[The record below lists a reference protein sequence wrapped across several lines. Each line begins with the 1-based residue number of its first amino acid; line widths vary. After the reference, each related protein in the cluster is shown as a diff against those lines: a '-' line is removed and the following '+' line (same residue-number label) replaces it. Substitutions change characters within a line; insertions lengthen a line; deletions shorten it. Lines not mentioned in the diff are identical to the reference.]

1 MRTRLSRARAP
12 DGDRSDSVAKGEDA
26 VAEGVEA
33 VAEGVEAMGNRSDNV
48 AKGEEA
54 VGIRA
59 EAVAE
64 GEDAMGNR
72 ADTMGRRLGLGCRG
86 RGHGEGGALARYDG
100 CFPANPFP
108 KGRAALLG
116 NIVKAARCVKDS
128 VSPAVFV
135 RADVRVSR

>member
-1 MRTRLSRARAP
+1 
-12 DGDRSDSVAKGEDA
+12 
-26 VAEGVEA
+26 VAEGAEA
-33 VAEGVEAMGNRSDNV
+33 VGEGEEAMGNRSDNV

-86 RGHGEGGALARYDG
+86 LGHGEGAALARYDG
-100 CFPANPFP
+100 RFPANPFP
-108 KGRAALLG
+108 KGRAAFLG
-116 NIVKAARCVKDS
+116 KSVKAACCVN
-128 VSPAVFV
+128 VLVLPAGREGALAQGWLKVQQ
-135 RADVRVSR
+135 